1 MELEILSLPD
11 INPEDTVYRTPDG
24 VIVKVRVREDPL
36 LHAPAEVRRSCLA
49 YHFSASLCDEHG
61 KALPDANDPSGF
73 QIAPIEPLTIQIQGM
88 QEKAAKEGIAID
100 ALIEQTIEEYRR
112 KQVAAA
118 LSFDPVRR
126 LRGRFPAVS
135 A

>member
-1 MELEILSLPD
+1 MDLEVLQLPD

-24 VIVKVRVREDPL
+24 VIVKVRVREDLMPY
-36 LHAPAEVRRSCLA
+36 APAEVQRSCLA

-61 KALPDANDPSGF
+61 KALPDAHDPLGF

-88 QEKAAKEGIAID
+88 REKAAADGIALEQ
-100 ALIEQTIEEYRR
+100 LIENTIEEYRR

-118 LSFDPVRR
+118 LDFKPVRS
-126 LRGRFPAVS
+126 LRGRFPAVN
-135 A
+135 